1 MKTHINHRFVIF
13 LPAVVVGGGKYLLLL
28 SNKFGVGHFNA
39 AFDVGTAIDET
50 VIDKEYETGA
60 TAGSGT
66 SFFGLVGYVAVAG

>member
-1 MKTHINHRFVIF
+1 MKTHVHHRFVIF
-13 LPAVVVGGGKYLLLL
+13 LSVVVVGGKYLLLL